1 MHISS
6 GRLAN
11 AALTLSTAT
20 TGIVKQA
27 TDSLHSYA
35 DAAKIPQPVS
45 YVNLQKNIC
54 SNGVSPI
61 SWYML
66 LVIPRLAHY
75 AQLYYHH
82 SMRVDTL
89 ILHF

>member
-45 YVNLQKNIC
+45 YVNLQKK
-54 SNGVSPI
+54 
-61 SWYML
+61 YL
-66 LVIPRLAHY
+66 
-75 AQLYYHH
+75 
-82 SMRVDTL
+82 
-89 ILHF
+89 